1 VLHAIVDLAKTT
13 GKLLEAS
20 LPFSS
25 HNFRHEMA
33 ITVLTPAIAEAS
45 TFSAR
50 LVDEDSSN
58 DKSDTQKRNL
68 N

>member
-1 VLHAIVDLAKTT
+1 
-13 GKLLEAS
+13 LEAS

-33 ITVLTPAIAEAS
+33 ITVLTPAIAKAS

-50 LVDEDSSN
+50 PVDQDSSN
-58 DKSDTQKRNL
+58 YESDLQKP
-68 N
+68 

>member
-1 VLHAIVDLAKTT
+1 LTLRSIFAKTA